1 MNQPPASRANG
12 VRRPRPLRRVLALAV
27 SLGAT
32 LVVLPSLSS
41 SPAMVNVAAREDCPV
56 ARTMRMVEA
65 NVKSGMT
72 EAKTKADLD
81 KVYAVKPDFIAY
93 NEVPYRSDAMLA
105 RAGHE
110 IWRSPGRYI
119 GANAVVWRTDRWSPI
134 ARGTI
139 YVSNVPGKVAGQTS
153 EWGIRYANW
162 ATLRSVDGC
171 QTVSV
176 VSYHVAPKN
185 SITDGLLVPSVKRL
199 GALTK
204 FLATKGPVLLAG
216 DLNSHY
222 NGREYP
228 RDALTAGGMTPTY
241 DMTGKRLQTH
251 DGGATIDYVFVN
263 RAEQFTVT
271 KQVTHELYSDHD
283 LLIVDLRLDRTV
295 SVTPVPTSFMR
306 GHVVNVP
313 DSQLTVGR
321 EAVLAQLNQ
330 AIKRTDPGQTLR
342 YVTGKLTVAR
352 LRSSLAE
359 AYRRGVIVKFVTTN
373 ASPNRHE
380 VALMNLMGTSRSKKS
395 YALARP
401 ASTATSLGFAP
412 TALLSSASAGKR
424 YVRIDVDKVSDPVM
438 MARQTARAAIYT
450 QPGEYDALRHRF
462 GTLVQ

>member
-1 MNQPPASRANG
+1 MNQPQAPRANG
-12 VRRPRPLRRVLALAV
+12 VRRPRPLQRVLALMV
-27 SLGAT
+27 LLGAT
-32 LVVLPSLSS
+32 LAVLPALSS
-41 SPAMVNVAAREDCPV
+41 PPGLVNAAATEDCPV

-72 EAKTKADLD
+72 DFKTNSDLD
-81 KVYAVKPDFIAY
+81 SVYAVKPDFIAF
-93 NEVPYRSDAMLA
+93 NEVPYRADSVLA
-105 RAGHE
+105 RTGYE

-119 GANAVVWRTDRWSPI
+119 GANAVVWRKDRWRPI

-139 YVSNVPGKVAGQTS
+139 YVSNVPGKVGGQTS

-162 ATLRSVDGC
+162 ATLRSADGC

-185 SITDGLLVPSVKRL
+185 SITEGLLVPSVVRL

-204 FLATKGPVLLAG
+204 FLANSGPVLLAG

-228 RDALTAGGMTPTY
+228 RAELTAGGMTPSY
-241 DMTGKRLQTH
+241 DMTGTKLVTH

-263 RAEQFTVT
+263 RADQFKVT

-295 SVTPVPTSFMR
+295 PVPSVPASFMR

-313 DSQLTVGR
+313 ESTLTVGR
-321 EAVLAQLNQ
+321 DAVVHQLNE
-330 AIKRTDPGQTLR
+330 AIRNAAPGQTLR
-342 YVTGKLTVAR
+342 YVTGKLTDR
-352 LRSSLAE
+352 RIRSTLGGAF
-359 AYRRGVIVKFVTTN
+359 RRGVIVKFVTTN
-373 ASPNRHE
+373 PVPNAHE
-380 VALMNLMGTSRSKKS
+380 KALMTLLGTSRSKRS
-395 YALARP
+395 YAIARDAAK
-401 ASTATSLGFAP
+401 ASSLGFTP
-412 TALLSSASAGKR
+412 TVLLASVSAGKR
-424 YVRIDVDKVSDPVM
+424 YVRIDVDQVSDPVM
-438 MARQTARAAIYT
+438 MSRQTARAAIYT
-450 QPGEYDALRHRF
+450 QLAEYDAMRNKF